1 MVGRLNIGDSRIL
14 MTFGPLIVRVV
25 LGSLFIINGWPKLVN
40 LEQTQGYFDIIGLPA
55 DLALLIGLL
64 EVVGGL
70 FLILGLLTR
79 IVALLFAIEMISA
92 FIIVN
97 ISNVVVFP
105 EGYELGLL
113 SIPILFMAI
122 SISMMLTGPGRFSIE
137 WNIIKRE
144 LVPGGKSIL
153 QALK

>member
-1 MVGRLNIGDSRIL
+1 MGNSRIL

-25 LGSLFIINGWPKLVN
+25 LGALFITNGCPKLIN
-40 LEQTQGYFDIIGLPA
+40 LEQTQGYFIMMGLPA
-55 DLALLIGLL
+55 ELALLIGLF

-97 ISNVVVFP
+97 ISNVIILP

-122 SISMMLTGPGRFSIE
+122 STSLMLTGPGRFSIE

-144 LVPGGKSIL
+144 LVPGGKEVL
-153 QALK
+153 QGLR

>member
-25 LGSLFIINGWPKLVN
+25 LGALFIINGWPKLVN
-40 LEQTQGYFDIIGLPA
+40 LEQTQGFFDMMGLPA

-97 ISNVVVFP
+97 ISNVVVLP

-122 SISMMLTGPGRFSIE
+122 SISLMLTGPGRFSIE